1 MKLRWKFFVVL
12 FIFSLIPLLIVTV
25 ISQRGTR
32 RLGRI
37 ISADLS
43 QNLTNLTSEALLQA
57 VENSSKTLLQ
67 TMNTLEASLMVL
79 AHEAERALMEDTPAA
94 PKIYTAPEFDNPTL
108 APSDLAPYR
117 RYLKKSEGGRFL
129 PILVSFDH
137 PVFLM
142 APGVSEKSVKSDITR
157 LTRIVPA
164 LKHLLGKL
172 GKMVFWTYVSTE
184 SGIHISYPGHGGYPE
199 NYDPR
204 KRPWYRD
211 AANDVQWTFPIVD
224 ATTGLVIFTA
234 SKRIQR
240 SDRSNAGV
248 VAMDIRITEILQ
260 EKELTY
266 DWSSQM
272 RSFLVATSDN
282 PQSNTPGLLILAQKD
297 YQDKQIAWSGIIEKE
312 WLVSADSNEFRKIVL
327 DLNDME
333 SGYVELPYKGV
344 DSIWA
349 YAGITEKVHF
359 VVIVPKSVVMD
370 LPDKTSRTILEY
382 TREQLIYTA
391 FAALIVIVLL
401 TSAALHGSRTITR
414 SLLQIASAA
423 KRLSGGD
430 FSVRLDVHTGDE
442 RDQVIQA
449 FNELGPKLE
458 DQVRIHNSLLLAKEV
473 QRSLL
478 PHEDPRISG
487 LDIAGTSIYCDE
499 TGGDY
504 YDYYLETN
512 ERGAGKVSMVVGDIS
527 GHGLASALLM
537 ASARALLR
545 QRTSL
550 SGGIANIVTDVNR
563 ELSADVAESGNF
575 MTLFYLTIDIQNKKM
590 QWVRAGHDP
599 AIFYDPTTDKF
610 EKLQGNGVALGVKES
625 WMYVENEKT
634 GLAEGQIIF
643 IGTDGIWETKN
654 AQEQMFGKDP
664 IFEIIRQKSKDCA
677 EDIMKTVI
685 STLDQFRGDLTPEDD
700 VTLMVIKIEGTSSP
714 QSSPHLGVAQK
725 G

>member
-1 MKLRWKFFVVL
+1 MKLKLRWKFFIIL

-32 RLGRI
+32 RLGRV
-37 ISADLS
+37 ISADLR
-43 QNLTNLTSEALLQA
+43 QNLTSLTSEALLQA

-67 TMNTLEASLMVL
+67 TMNSLESSLMVL
-79 AHEAERALMEDTPAA
+79 AYEAEKALMGNPPEA
-94 PKIYTAPEFDNPTL
+94 PRIYYAPEFDNPTL
-108 APSDLAPYR
+108 APPNLTPYR
-117 RYLKKSEGGRFL
+117 RYLKNPKTGRF
-129 PILVSFDH
+129 PTILVSYDH
-137 PVFLM
+137 PVFLL
-142 APGVSEKSVKSDITR
+142 APGVSKLSVENDVKR
-157 LTRIVPA
+157 LTRIAPT
-164 LKHLLGKL
+164 LKRLSGKL

-184 SGIHISYPGHGGYPE
+184 NGIHISYPGHGGYPE

-204 KRPWYRD
+204 RRPWYRD
-211 AANDVQWTFPIVD
+211 AAGDVQWTFPIVD

-234 SKRIQR
+234 SKRFQHA
-240 SDRSNAGV
+240 DRSNAGV
-248 VAMDIRITEILQ
+248 VGMDIQITEILQ
-260 EKELTY
+260 EKELAY

-282 PQSNTPGLLILAQKD
+282 PESNLPGLLILAQRD

-312 WLVSADSNEFRKIVL
+312 WLFSENSNKLDKIVL
-327 DLNDME
+327 DLKDME

-370 LPDKTSRTILEY
+370 LPDRTSRTILEY
-382 TREQLIYTA
+382 TREQLIYTG
-391 FAALIVIVLL
+391 FAALTVVVLL
-401 TSAALHGSRTITR
+401 ISAALYGSRTITR
-414 SLLQIASAA
+414 SLLKIASAA

-430 FSVRLDVHTGDE
+430 FSIRLNVHTGDE
-442 RDQVIQA
+442 RDQVIEA

-458 DQVRIHNSLLLAKEV
+458 DQVRIHNSLLLAREV

-478 PHEDPRISG
+478 PLENPNISG

-504 YDYYLETN
+504 YDYYLKTN
-512 ERGAGKVSMVVGDIS
+512 KGGAGMISMVVGDLS

-550 SGGIANIVTDVNR
+550 SGSIADIVTDVNR
-563 ELSADVAESGNF
+563 ELAADVAESGNF
-575 MTLFYLTIDIQNKKM
+575 MTLFYLTIDIQSQKM

-599 AIFYDPTTDKF
+599 AIFYDPTTDTF
-610 EKLQGNGVALGVKES
+610 EELQGNGVALGVLES
-625 WMYVENEKT
+625 WIYDEYEKS

-664 IFEIIRQKSKDCA
+664 IFEIIRQHSKARA
-677 EDIMKTVI
+677 EDMMKAIV
-685 STLDQFRGDLTPEDD
+685 SALDRFRGDLSPEDD
-700 VTLMVIKIEGTSSP
+700 VTLMVIKIG
-714 QSSPHLGVAQK
+714 K
-725 G
+725 F

>member
-1 MKLRWKFFVVL
+1 MKLKLRWKFFVIL
-12 FIFSLIPLLIVTV
+12 FVFSLIPLLIVTV

-37 ISADLS
+37 ISADLR
-43 QNLTNLTSEALLQA
+43 QNLTSLTSEALLQA

-67 TMNTLEASLMVL
+67 TMNTLESSLMVL
-79 AHEAERALMEDTPAA
+79 AYEAERALMEDPPAV
-94 PKIYTAPEFDNPTL
+94 PKIYTAPDFDNPTS
-108 APSDLAPYR
+108 APPDITPYR
-117 RYLKKSEGGRFL
+117 RYLKKSKEGRFL

-137 PVFLM
+137 PVFLLV
-142 APGVSEKSVKSDITR
+142 PGVSKLNVNSDVAR
-157 LTRIVPA
+157 LTRIFPA
-164 LKHLLGKL
+164 LKRLSGKL

-184 SGIHISYPGHGGYPE
+184 NGIHISYPGHGGYPE

-204 KRPWYRD
+204 KRPWYR
-211 AANDVQWTFPIVD
+211 AAADDVQWTFPIVD

-240 SDRSNAGV
+240 SDRSFAGV
-248 VAMDIRITEILQ
+248 VAMDIQITELLQ
-260 EKELTY
+260 EKDLAY

-282 PQSNTPGLLILAQKD
+282 PESNAPGLLVLAQKD
-297 YQDKQIAWSGIIEKE
+297 YQDKQISWSGIIEKE
-312 WLVSADSNEFRKIVL
+312 WLVSADSNKLHKIVL

-333 SGYVELPYKGV
+333 SGYVDLPYKGV

-370 LPDKTSRTILEY
+370 LPDKTSAAILKY

-401 TSAALHGSRTITR
+401 TTAALYGSRTITR
-414 SLLQIASAA
+414 SLLKIASAA
-423 KRLSGGD
+423 RRLSGGD

-458 DQVRIHNSLLLAKEV
+458 DQVRIHNSLLLAREV
-473 QRSLL
+473 QQRLL
-478 PHEDPRISG
+478 PLEDPKLSG

-512 ERGAGKVSMVVGDIS
+512 ERGTGKVSMVVGDIS

-537 ASARALLR
+537 ATARALLR
-545 QRTSL
+545 QRTAL
-550 SGGIANIVTDVNR
+550 SGSIANIVTDVNR
-563 ELSADVAESGNF
+563 ELAVDVAESGNF
-575 MTLFYLTIDIQNKKM
+575 MTLFYLTIDIHGRKI

-599 AIFYDPTTDKF
+599 AIFYDPTTDTF
-610 EKLQGNGVALGVKES
+610 EDLQGNGVALGVEES
-625 WMYVENEKT
+625 WRYAENEKT

-654 AQEQMFGKDP
+654 AQDQMFGKDP
-664 IFEIIRQKSKDCA
+664 IFEIIRHNAKARA
-677 EDIMKTVI
+677 EDIMKAII
-685 STLDQFRGDLTPEDD
+685 SALNRFRGDLSPEDD
-700 VTLMVIKIEGTSSP
+700 ITLMVIKIAELGDRKV
-714 QSSPHLGVAQK
+714 HLI
-725 G
+725 

>member
-1 MKLRWKFFVVL
+1 MKMKLRWKFFVIL
-12 FIFSLIPLLIVTV
+12 FVFSLIPLLIVTV

-32 RLGRI
+32 RLGRT
-37 ISADLS
+37 ISADLR
-43 QNLTNLTSEALLQA
+43 QNLTSLTSEALLQA

-67 TMNTLEASLMVL
+67 TMNTLESSLMVL
-79 AHEAERALMEDTPAA
+79 AYEAERALMEEPPAA
-94 PKIYTAPEFDNPTL
+94 PKIYYAPEFDNPTL
-108 APSDLAPYR
+108 SPPDLAPYR
-117 RYLKKSEGGRFL
+117 RYLKKSEAGRDL
-129 PILVSFDH
+129 PIFVSFEY
-137 PVFLM
+137 PVFLL
-142 APGVSEKSVKSDITR
+142 APGVLEKSVESDIMR

-164 LKHLLGKL
+164 LKRLSGKL
-172 GKMVFWTYVSTE
+172 AKMVFWTYVSTE
-184 SGIHISYPGHGGYPE
+184 SGIHMSYPGHGGYPE

-204 KRPWYRD
+204 KRPWYR
-211 AANDVQWTFPIVD
+211 AAADDVQWTFPIVD
-224 ATTGLVIFTA
+224 ATTGVVIFTA

-240 SDRSNAGV
+240 SDRSSAGV
-248 VAMDIRITEILQ
+248 VAMDIQITEVLQ
-260 EKELTY
+260 EKKLSY
-266 DWSSQM
+266 DWSSQI
-272 RSFLVATSDN
+272 RSFLVATIDN
-282 PQSNTPGLLILAQKD
+282 PESNTPGLLILAQKD
-297 YQDKQIAWSGIIEKE
+297 YQDKQISWSGIIEKE
-312 WLVSADSNEFRKIVL
+312 WLVSENSNILGEIVL

-333 SGYVELPYKGV
+333 SGYVELPHKGV

-391 FAALIVIVLL
+391 FAALIVVFLL
-401 TSAALHGSRTITR
+401 TTAALYGSRAITR
-414 SLLQIASAA
+414 SLLQIASVA

-478 PHEDPRISG
+478 PLEDPKISG

-499 TGGDY
+499 IGGDY
-504 YDYYLETN
+504 YDYYLKTN
-512 ERGAGKVSMVVGDIS
+512 ERGTEIVSMVVGDIS

-545 QRTSL
+545 QRSSL
-550 SGGIANIVTDVNR
+550 SGSIANIVTDVNR
-563 ELSADVAESGNF
+563 ELAMDVAESGNF
-575 MTLFYLTIDIQNKKM
+575 MTLFYLTIDIQGQKI

-599 AIFYDPTTDKF
+599 AIFYDPNTDTF
-610 EKLQGNGVALGVKES
+610 DELQGNGVALGVVES
-625 WMYVENEKT
+625 WMYDENEKT

-664 IFEIIRQKSKDCA
+664 IFEIIRQNSKA
-677 EDIMKTVI
+677 RAADIMKAII
-685 STLDQFRGDLTPEDD
+685 SALNRFRGDLSPEDD
-700 VTLMVIKIEGTSSP
+700 VTLMVIKIG
-714 QSSPHLGVAQK
+714 GD
-725 G
+725 

>member
-1 MKLRWKFFVVL
+1 MKLRWKFFVIL
-12 FIFSLIPLLIVTV
+12 FVFSLIPLLIVTV

-32 RLGRI
+32 RLGRL
-37 ISADLS
+37 ISADLR
-43 QNLTNLTSEALLQA
+43 QNLTGLISEALLQA
-57 VENSSKTLLQ
+57 AENSSKTLLQ
-67 TMNTLEASLMVL
+67 TMNTLESSLMAL
-79 AHEAERALMEDTPAA
+79 AYETERALMEDLPTA
-94 PKIYTAPEFDNPTL
+94 PKIYYAPEFDNPTS
-108 APSDLAPYR
+108 APPDFAPYR
-117 RYLKKSEGGRFL
+117 RYLKKSADGRFL
-129 PILVSFDH
+129 PIYVSLEH
-137 PVFLM
+137 PVFFL

-164 LKHLLGKL
+164 LKRFSDKL

-184 SGIHISYPGHGGYPE
+184 NGIHISYPGHGGYPE

-204 KRPWYRD
+204 KRPWYR
-211 AANDVQWTFPIVD
+211 AAGDDVQWTFPIVD
-224 ATTGLVIFTA
+224 ATSGLVIFTA

-240 SDRSNAGV
+240 SDLSPAGV
-248 VAMDIRITEILQ
+248 VAMDIPITELLQ
-260 EKELTY
+260 EKELAY

-272 RSFLVATSDN
+272 RSFLVATTDH
-282 PQSNTPGLLILAQKD
+282 PESNTLGLLILAQKD
-297 YQDKQIAWSGIIEKE
+297 YQDKQISWSGIIEKE
-312 WLVSADSNEFRKIVL
+312 WLASSNSNEFRKIVL

-349 YAGITEKVHF
+349 YAAITEKAHF
-359 VVIVPKSVVMD
+359 VVIVPKSVIMD
-370 LPDKTSRTILEY
+370 LPDETSRTILQH
-382 TREQLIYTA
+382 TRQQLIYTA
-391 FAALIVIVLL
+391 IAALIVIVLL
-401 TSAALHGSRTITR
+401 TTAALYGSRTITR

-423 KRLSGGD
+423 KRLSRGD
-430 FSVRLDVHTGDE
+430 FSVRLDVRTGDE

-458 DQVRIHNSLLLAKEV
+458 DQVRIQNSLLLAREV

-478 PHEDPRISG
+478 PLEDPKISG

-512 ERGAGKVSMVVGDIS
+512 ERGEGKASMVVGDLS

-550 SGGIANIVTDVNR
+550 AGSIADIVTDVNR
-563 ELSADVAESGNF
+563 EMAVDVAESGNF
-575 MTLFYLTIDIQNKKM
+575 MTLFYLTIDIQSRKM

-599 AIFYDPTTDKF
+599 AIFYDPNTDTF
-610 EKLQGNGVALGVKES
+610 DELQGNGVALGVDES
-625 WMYVENEKT
+625 WMYDEYEKT
-634 GLAEGQIIF
+634 GLTEDQIIF

-654 AQEQMFGKDP
+654 AQELMFGKDP
-664 IFEIIRQKSKDCA
+664 IYEMIRQNSKA
-677 EDIMKTVI
+677 RAQDILNAVI
-685 STLDQFRGDLTPEDD
+685 SALDNFRGDAPPEDD
-700 VTLMVIKIEGTSSP
+700 VTLMVIKIEGTDSSL
-714 QSSPHLGVAQK
+714 SRIKL
-725 G
+725 

>member
-1 MKLRWKFFVVL
+1 MKLKLRWKFFIIL

-32 RLGRI
+32 RLGRV
-37 ISADLS
+37 ISADLR
-43 QNLTNLTSEALLQA
+43 QNLTSLTSEALLQA
-57 VENSSKTLLQ
+57 AENSSKTLLQ
-67 TMNTLEASLMVL
+67 TMNSLESSLMVL
-79 AHEAERALMEDTPAA
+79 AYEAEQALMEDPPTA
-94 PKIYTAPEFDNPTL
+94 PKIYYAPDFDNPSL
-108 APSDLAPYR
+108 APPNLTPYR
-117 RYLKKSEGGRFL
+117 RYLKKSKKNRFP
-129 PILVSFDH
+129 PIFVSFDH
-137 PVFLM
+137 PVFLL
-142 APGVSEKSVKSDITR
+142 APGVSKLDVSSTLAR
-157 LTRIVPA
+157 LTRIVPT
-164 LKHLLGKL
+164 LKRLSGKL

-199 NYDPR
+199 GYDPR
-204 KRPWYRD
+204 KRPWYRGATSD
-211 AANDVQWTFPIVD
+211 IQWTFPIVD

-234 SKRIQR
+234 SKRIQH

-248 VAMDIRITEILQ
+248 VAMDIQITEILQ

-282 PQSNTPGLLILAQKD
+282 PESNTPGLLVLAQKD
-297 YQDKQIAWSGIIEKE
+297 YQDKQISWSGIIEKE
-312 WLVSADSNEFRKIVL
+312 WLVSENSNKLGKIVI

-333 SGYVELPYKGV
+333 SGYVDLPYKGV

-349 YAGITEKVHF
+349 YAGITGKVHF

-370 LPDKTSRTILEY
+370 LPDKTSRAILEY

-401 TSAALHGSRTITR
+401 TTAALYGSRTITG
-414 SLLQIASAA
+414 SLLKIASAA

-458 DQVRIHNSLLLAKEV
+458 DQVRIHNSLQLAREV

-478 PHEDPRISG
+478 PLENPKISG

-504 YDYYLETN
+504 YDYYLKTN
-512 ERGAGKVSMVVGDIS
+512 ERGTGIVSMVVGDIS

-545 QRTSL
+545 QRSSL
-550 SGGIANIVTDVNR
+550 FGSIADIVTDVNR
-563 ELSADVAESGNF
+563 ELAMDVAESGNF
-575 MTLFYLTIDIQNKKM
+575 MTLFYLTIDIQGRKM

-599 AIFYDPTTDKF
+599 AIFYDPTTDTF
-610 EKLQGNGVALGVKES
+610 DELQGNGVALGVVES
-625 WMYVENEKT
+625 WKYDENEKT
-634 GLAEGQIIF
+634 GLVEGQIIF

-654 AQEQMFGKDP
+654 AQEQMFGKNP
-664 IFEIIRQKSKDCA
+664 IFEIIRHNAKA
-677 EDIMKTVI
+677 RVEDIMKAII
-685 STLDQFRGDLTPEDD
+685 SALNRFRGDLSPEDD
-700 VTLMVIKIEGTSSP
+700 VTLMVIKIGDN
-714 QSSPHLGVAQK
+714 
-725 G
+725 

>member
-1 MKLRWKFFVVL
+1 MNMKLRWKFFVIL
-12 FIFSLIPLLIVTV
+12 FVFSLIPLLIVAV

-37 ISADLS
+37 ISTDLR
-43 QNLTNLTSEALLQA
+43 QNLTSLTSEALLQA

-67 TMNTLEASLMVL
+67 TMNTLESSLTVL
-79 AHEAERALMEDTPAA
+79 AYEAERALMEDPPTAA
-94 PKIYTAPEFDNPTL
+94 TIYTAPEFDEPTS
-108 APSDLAPYR
+108 APPDLAPYR
-117 RYLKKSEGGRFL
+117 RYLKKSDEGRFL
-129 PILVSFDH
+129 PILVSLDH
-137 PVFLM
+137 PVFLL
-142 APGVSEKSVKSDITR
+142 APGVSEKSVKGDITR

-164 LKHLLGKL
+164 LKYLSGKL

-184 SGIHISYPGHGGYPE
+184 SGIHVSYPGHGGYPQ

-204 KRPWYRD
+204 KRPWYRA

-224 ATTGLVIFTA
+224 ASTGLVIFTA

-240 SDRSNAGV
+240 PDRSSAGV

-260 EKELTY
+260 EKELAY

-272 RSFLVATSDN
+272 RSFLVATTDN
-282 PQSNTPGLLILAQKD
+282 PESNAQGLLILAQKD
-297 YQDKQIAWSGIIEKE
+297 YQDKQISWSDIIEKE
-312 WLVSADSNEFRKIVL
+312 WLGPANSNQFRKIVL

-349 YAGITEKVHF
+349 YAGITDKVHF

-370 LPDKTSRTILEY
+370 LPEKTSRIILEY

-391 FAALIVIVLL
+391 FAALIVIVFL
-401 TSAALHGSRTITR
+401 TTAALYGSRAITR
-414 SLLQIASAA
+414 SLLQMASAA

-430 FSVRLDVHTGDE
+430 FSVHLDVRTGDE

-458 DQVRIHNSLLLAKEV
+458 DQVRIHNSLLLAREV

-478 PHEDPRISG
+478 PLEDPKVSG

-504 YDYYLETN
+504 YDYYLEKS
-512 ERGAGKVSMVVGDIS
+512 ERGAGKISVVVGDLS

-545 QRTSL
+545 QRTFL
-550 SGGIANIVTDVNR
+550 SGSIADIVTDVNH
-563 ELSADVAESGNF
+563 ELAVDVAESGNF
-575 MTLFYLTIDIQNKKM
+575 MTLFYLTIDIPSRKI

-599 AIFYDPTTDKF
+599 AIFYDPTTDTF
-610 EKLQGNGVALGVKES
+610 DELQGKGVALGVEES
-625 WMYVENEKT
+625 WVYAENVKT
-634 GLAEGQIIF
+634 GLATGQIIF

-654 AQEQMFGKDP
+654 AQDQMFGKDP
-664 IFEIIRQKSKDCA
+664 IFEIIRHHSKARA
-677 EDIMKTVI
+677 EDIMKAVI
-685 STLDQFRGDLTPEDD
+685 SALNRFRGDLTPEDD
-700 VTLMVIKIEGTSSP
+700 VTLMVIKIEETS
-714 QSSPHLGVAQK
+714 
-725 G
+725 

>member
-1 MKLRWKFFVVL
+1 
-12 FIFSLIPLLIVTV
+12 LLIVTV

-37 ISADLS
+37 ISADLR
-43 QNLTNLTSEALLQA
+43 QNLTSLTSEALLQA
-57 VENSSKTLLQ
+57 AENSSKTLRQ
-67 TMNTLEASLMVL
+67 TMNTLESSLMVL
-79 AHEAERALMEDTPAA
+79 AHEAERALMEDPPAA
-94 PKIYTAPEFDNPTL
+94 PKIYTAPEFDKPTL
-108 APSDLAPYR
+108 APPDLAPYR
-117 RYLKKSEGGRFL
+117 RYQKKSEEGRFL
-129 PILVSFDH
+129 PIVVSFDH

-142 APGVSEKSVKSDITR
+142 APGVSEKSVISDITR

-164 LKHLLGKL
+164 LKRLSGKL

-184 SGIHISYPGHGGYPE
+184 NGIHISYPGHGGYPE

-211 AANDVQWTFPIVD
+211 AASDVQWTFPIVD

-234 SKRIQR
+234 SKRIQH

-248 VAMDIRITEILQ
+248 VAMDIQITELLQ
-260 EKELTY
+260 EKELAY

-272 RSFLVATSDN
+272 RSFLVAIPDT
-282 PQSNTPGLLILAQKD
+282 PESNTPGLLVLAQKD
-297 YQDKQIAWSGIIEKE
+297 YQDKKIAWSGIIEKE
-312 WLVSADSNEFRKIVL
+312 WLFSENSTKLDKIVL
-327 DLNDME
+327 DLNDLE

-349 YAGITEKVHF
+349 YAAITEKVHF
-359 VVIVPKSVVMD
+359 VVIVPKSIVMD
-370 LPDKTSRTILEY
+370 LPDKTSRAILEY

-391 FAALIVIVLL
+391 FAALTVVVLL
-401 TSAALHGSRTITR
+401 TSAALYGSRTITR
-414 SLLQIASAA
+414 SLLKIAFAA

-430 FSVRLDVHTGDE
+430 FSVRLNMHTGDE

-458 DQVRIHNSLLLAKEV
+458 DQVRIHNSLLLASEV

-478 PHEDPRISG
+478 PLENPIISG

-504 YDYYLETN
+504 YDYYLKTN
-512 ERGAGKVSMVVGDIS
+512 KRGAGKISMVVGDIS

-550 SGGIANIVTDVNR
+550 SGSIADIVTDVNR
-563 ELSADVAESGNF
+563 ELAADVADSGNF

-599 AIFYDPTTDKF
+599 AIFYDPTTDTYD
-610 EKLQGNGVALGVKES
+610 ELQGNGVALGVLES
-625 WMYVENEKT
+625 WKYDENEKT

-654 AQEQMFGKDP
+654 AEEQMFGKDP
-664 IFEIIRQKSKDCA
+664 IFKIIRQNSKARA
-677 EDIMKTVI
+677 EDIMKAVI
-685 STLDQFRGDLTPEDD
+685 SALDRFRGDFSPEDD
-700 VTLMVIKIEGTSSP
+700 ITLMVIKIG
-714 QSSPHLGVAQK
+714 K
-725 G
+725 D

>member
-1 MKLRWKFFVVL
+1 MKLRWKFFVIL
-12 FIFSLIPLLIVTV
+12 FVFSLIPLLIVTL

-37 ISADLS
+37 ISADLR

-57 VENSSKTLLQ
+57 ADNSSKTLLQ
-67 TMNTLEASLMVL
+67 TMNALESSLMIL
-79 AHEAERALMEDTPAA
+79 ALEAERAFMEDPPAA
-94 PKIYTAPEFDNPTL
+94 PEIYYAPEFDNPTL
-108 APSDLAPYR
+108 SPSDLAPYR
-117 RYLKKSEGGRFL
+117 RYRKKSKAGTLL
-129 PILVSFDH
+129 PIFVSFDH
-137 PVFLM
+137 PVFLL
-142 APGVSEKSVKSDITR
+142 APGIAEKSVKSNITR

-164 LKHLLGKL
+164 LKRLSGKL
-172 GKMVFWTYVSTE
+172 GEMVFWTYLSTE

-204 KRPWYRD
+204 KRPWYK
-211 AANDVQWTFPIVD
+211 AATNDIQWTFPIVD

-234 SKRIQR
+234 SKRIQHPDH
-240 SDRSNAGV
+240 SSAGV
-248 VAMDIRITEILQ
+248 VAMDILITELLQ
-260 EKELTY
+260 EKELAY
-266 DWSSQM
+266 DWSSRM
-272 RSFLVATSDN
+272 RSFLVATLDN
-282 PQSNTPGLLILAQKD
+282 PESNAPGLLILAQKD
-297 YQDKQIAWSGIIEKE
+297 YQDKQVSWTGLIEKE
-312 WLVSADSNEFRKIVL
+312 WLVSANSNKLRKIAL
-327 DLNDME
+327 DLSDME

-349 YAGITEKVHF
+349 YAAITGKVHF
-359 VVIVPKSVVMD
+359 VIIVPKSVVMD

-391 FAALIVIVLL
+391 LAALIVIVLL
-401 TSAALHGSRTITR
+401 TTAALLGSRTITR

-430 FSVRLDVHTGDE
+430 FSVRLDMHTGDE

-458 DQVRIHNSLLLAKEV
+458 DQVRIQNSLLLAREV

-478 PHEDPRISG
+478 PLEDPKIPG

-504 YDYYLETN
+504 YDYYLESN
-512 ERGAGKVSMVVGDIS
+512 ERGAGKVSMVIGDLS

-537 ASARALLR
+537 ATARALLR
-545 QRTSL
+545 QRTSQ
-550 SGGIANIVTDVNR
+550 SGSIASIVTDVNR
-563 ELSADVAESGNF
+563 ELAVDVAESGNF
-575 MTLFYLTIDIQNKKM
+575 MTLFYLTIDIQNQKI

-599 AIFYDPTTDKF
+599 AIFYDPATDTF
-610 EKLQGNGVALGVKES
+610 DELQGNGVALGVEES
-625 WMYVENEKT
+625 WVYDENEKA
-634 GLAEGQIIF
+634 GLAKGQIIF

-664 IFEIIRQKSKDCA
+664 IFEIIRQNSNARA
-677 EDIMKTVI
+677 EDIMKAVI
-685 STLDQFRGDLTPEDD
+685 SAMNRFRGDLIPEDD
-700 VTLMVIKIEGTSSP
+700 VTLMVIKIKPALEG
-714 QSSPHLGVAQK
+714 
-725 G
+725 

>member
-1 MKLRWKFFVVL
+1 MKMKLRWKFFIIL
-12 FIFSLIPLLIVTV
+12 FVFSLIPLLIVTV

-32 RLGRI
+32 RLGRV
-37 ISADLS
+37 ISGDLRH
-43 QNLTNLTSEALLQA
+43 NLTSLTSEALLQA

-67 TMNTLEASLMVL
+67 TMNSLESSLMVL
-79 AHEAERALMEDTPAA
+79 AYEAERALMESPPAT

-108 APSDLAPYR
+108 APPNLTPYR
-117 RYLKKSEGGRFL
+117 RYLKKSKMGRFP
-129 PILVSFDH
+129 PIFVSFDH
-137 PVFLM
+137 PVFLL
-142 APGVSEKSVKSDITR
+142 APGVSKLNVKDDIAR
-157 LTRIVPA
+157 LTRIVPT
-164 LKHLLGKL
+164 LKRLSGKL

-184 SGIHISYPGHGGYPE
+184 NGIHVSYPGHGGYPE

-204 KRPWYRD
+204 KRLWYKD
-211 AANDVQWTFPIVD
+211 AASDVQWTFPIVD

-234 SKRIQR
+234 SKRIQG

-248 VAMDIRITEILQ
+248 VAMDIQITEILQ
-260 EKELTY
+260 QKELTY

-272 RSFLVATSDN
+272 RSFLVATSDI
-282 PQSNTPGLLILAQKD
+282 PESNTPGLLILAQED

-312 WLVSADSNEFRKIVL
+312 WLVSENPNKLGKIIL

-370 LPDKTSRTILEY
+370 LPDKTSRAILEY

-391 FAALIVIVLL
+391 FAALTVVVLL
-401 TSAALHGSRTITR
+401 TSAALYGSRTITR
-414 SLLQIASAA
+414 TLLKIASAA
-423 KRLSGGD
+423 QRLSGGD
-430 FSVRLDVHTGDE
+430 FSVRLNMHTGDE

-458 DQVRIHNSLLLAKEV
+458 DQVRIRNSLLLAREV

-478 PHEDPRISG
+478 PLENPNISG

-504 YDYYLETN
+504 YDYYLN
-512 ERGAGKVSMVVGDIS
+512 KNKRGAGMISMVVGDLS

-550 SGGIANIVTDVNR
+550 SGSIADIVTDVNR
-563 ELSADVAESGNF
+563 ELAADVAESGNF
-575 MTLFYLTIDIQNKKM
+575 MTLFYLTIDIQSQKM

-599 AIFYDPTTDKF
+599 AMFYDPTTDAF
-610 EKLQGNGVALGVKES
+610 EELQGNGVALGVLGS
-625 WMYVENEKT
+625 WRYDEYEKS

-654 AQEQMFGKDP
+654 AQERMFGKDP
-664 IFEIIRQKSKDCA
+664 IFEIIRQNSKARA
-677 EDIMKTVI
+677 EDIMKAII
-685 STLDQFRGDLTPEDD
+685 SALDRFRGDLSPEDD
-700 VTLMVIKIEGTSSP
+700 VTLMVIKIGK
-714 QSSPHLGVAQK
+714 A
-725 G
+725 

>member
-1 MKLRWKFFVVL
+1 MKMKLRWKFFVIL
-12 FIFSLIPLLIVTV
+12 FVFSLIPLLIVTV

-32 RLGRI
+32 RLGRV
-37 ISADLS
+37 ISADLR
-43 QNLTNLTSEALLQA
+43 QNLTSLTSEALLQA

-67 TMNTLEASLMVL
+67 TMNSLESSLMVL
-79 AHEAERALMEDTPAA
+79 AYEAEQALMENPPAA
-94 PKIYTAPEFDNPTL
+94 PKIYYAPEFDNPTL
-108 APSDLAPYR
+108 APPNLTPYR
-117 RYLKKSEGGRFL
+117 RYLKKSKRGRFP
-129 PILVSFDH
+129 PIFVSFDH
-137 PVFLM
+137 PVFLL
-142 APGVSEKSVKSDITR
+142 APGVSKSSVKSDIAR
-157 LTRIVPA
+157 LTRIVPT
-164 LKHLLGKL
+164 LKRLSGKL

-184 SGIHISYPGHGGYPE
+184 NGIHISYPGHGGYPE

-211 AANDVQWTFPIVD
+211 AASDVQWTFPIVD

-240 SDRSNAGV
+240 SDRSFAGV
-248 VAMDIRITEILQ
+248 VAIDIEITEILQ

-272 RSFLVATSDN
+272 RSFLVATLDN
-282 PQSNTPGLLILAQKD
+282 PESNMPGLLILAQKD

-312 WLVSADSNEFRKIVL
+312 WLVSENSNKLGKIVL

-359 VVIVPKSVVMD
+359 VVIVPKSVVMH
-370 LPDKTSRTILEY
+370 LPDKTSRAILEY

-401 TSAALHGSRTITR
+401 TSAALYGSRTITR
-414 SLLQIASAA
+414 TLLKIASAA

-430 FSVRLDVHTGDE
+430 FSVRLNMHTGDE

-458 DQVRIHNSLLLAKEV
+458 DQVRIHNSLLLAREV

-478 PHEDPRISG
+478 PLENPNISG

-504 YDYYLETN
+504 YDYYLKTN
-512 ERGAGKVSMVVGDIS
+512 EHGAEMISMVVGDIS

-550 SGGIANIVTDVNR
+550 HGSIANIVTDVNR
-563 ELSADVAESGNF
+563 ELAVDVAESGNF
-575 MTLFYLTIDIQNKKM
+575 MTLFYLTIDIQNQKM

-599 AIFYDPTTDKF
+599 AIFFDPTTDTF
-610 EKLQGNGVALGVKES
+610 DELQGTGVALGVLES
-625 WMYVENEKT
+625 WKYAENEKT
-634 GLAEGQIIF
+634 GLAKGQIIF

-664 IFEIIRQKSKDCA
+664 IFEIIRQHSKGRA
-677 EDIMKTVI
+677 EDIMKAVI
-685 STLDQFRGDLTPEDD
+685 SALNRFRGDLSPEDD
-700 VTLMVIKIEGTSSP
+700 VTLMVIKIG
-714 QSSPHLGVAQK
+714 K
-725 G
+725 D

>member
-1 MKLRWKFFVVL
+1 
-12 FIFSLIPLLIVTV
+12 
-25 ISQRGTR
+25 
-32 RLGRI
+32 
-37 ISADLS
+37 
-43 QNLTNLTSEALLQA
+43 
-57 VENSSKTLLQ
+57 
-67 TMNTLEASLMVL
+67 MVL
-79 AHEAERALMEDTPAA
+79 AYEVEQALREDPPAA
-94 PKIYTAPEFDNPTL
+94 LKIYYAPEFDNPTL
-108 APSDLAPYR
+108 APLDITPYR
-117 RYLKKSEGGRFL
+117 RNLKKSKGSRFP
-129 PILVSFDH
+129 PIFVSFNH
-137 PVFLM
+137 PVFLL
-142 APGVSEKSVKSDITR
+142 APGVSKLSVKSDIAR
-157 LTRIVPA
+157 LTRVVPT
-164 LKHLLGKL
+164 LKNLSGKL
-172 GKMVFWTYVSTE
+172 GKMVFWTYVSME

-204 KRPWYRD
+204 KRSWYKD
-211 AANDVQWTFPIVD
+211 AASDVQWTFPIVD

-234 SKRIQR
+234 SKRIQH

-248 VAMDIRITEILQ
+248 VAMDIQITEILQ

-282 PQSNTPGLLILAQKD
+282 PESNTPGLLILAQED
-297 YQDKQIAWSGIIEKE
+297 YQDNQIAWSGIIEKE
-312 WLVSADSNEFRKIVL
+312 WLLSENSNKLGKIVL

-391 FAALIVIVLL
+391 FAALIVVVLL
-401 TSAALHGSRTITR
+401 TTAALYGSRAITR
-414 SLLQIASAA
+414 SLLQIASVA

-458 DQVRIHNSLLLAKEV
+458 DQVRIHNSLLLAREV

-478 PHEDPRISG
+478 PLENPIISG

-499 TGGDY
+499 IGGDY
-504 YDYYLETN
+504 YDYYLKTN
-512 ERGAGKVSMVVGDIS
+512 ERGTEIVSMVVGDIS

-545 QRTSL
+545 QRSSL
-550 SGGIANIVTDVNR
+550 SGSIANIVTDVNR
-563 ELSADVAESGNF
+563 ELAMDVAESGNF
-575 MTLFYLTIDIQNKKM
+575 MTLFYLTIDIQGQKI

-599 AIFYDPTTDKF
+599 AIFYDPNTDTF
-610 EKLQGNGVALGVKES
+610 DELQGNGVALGVVES
-625 WMYVENEKT
+625 WMYDENEKT

-664 IFEIIRQKSKDCA
+664 IFEIIRQNSNA
-677 EDIMKTVI
+677 SANEIMQAVI
-685 STLDQFRGDLTPEDD
+685 SALNRFRGGLTPEDD
-700 VTLMVIKIEGTSSP
+700 VTLMVIKIEETSS
-714 QSSPHLGVAQK
+714 SHR
-725 G
+725 